1 MSPARF
7 RFLIR
12 PADPGRRP
20 AGRSR
25 PRTRRAL
32 TLVAACAALLTGVG
46 SYLLVSQRDR
56 QAAPLRPTG
65 IPASVS
71 TQLADLMQLSPVPPQ
86 AAPGF
91 TLTDQHGLTLSL
103 ASLRGHAVV
112 LEFMDPH
119 CTDIC
124 PIVSAEF
131 IDAYHDLGGAA
142 GRAVFVAVNVN
153 PYYRTTGAMAA
164 YTREHGLDTIP
175 SWHFLTGTL
184 ASLRAVWREYGIAVD
199 APSRNADVIHT
210 SEMFFIDPAG
220 RERYVAAPADDHTAA
235 GNAFLPAGQLADWGQ
250 GIALVTRQL
259 TP

>member
-1 MSPARF
+1 MSPARP
-7 RFLIR
+7 RFLIW
-12 PADPGRRP
+12 PADPGRQP
-20 AGRSR
+20 VSRSR
-25 PRTRRAL
+25 LRTLRVL
-32 TLVAACAALLTGVG
+32 ILVAACAALLTGVA
-46 SYLLVSQRDR
+46 SYLLVSQREQ
-56 QAAPLRPTG
+56 QAALLRPAG

-91 TLTDQHGLTLSL
+91 TLTDQHGRTLSL

-131 IDAYHDLGGAA
+131 IDAYRDLGGAA
-142 GRAVFVAVNVN
+142 GRAMFVAVNVN
-153 PYYRTTGAMAA
+153 PYYRSTGAMAA
-164 YTREHGLDTIP
+164 YTSEHGLDTIP

-184 ASLRAVWREYGIAVD
+184 ASLRAVWRAYGIAVE

-210 SEMFFIDPAG
+210 SEIFFIDPAG
-220 RERYVAAPADDHTAA
+220 RERYVAAPTDDRTAT
-235 GNAFLPAGQLADWGQ
+235 GNSYLPAGQLAEWGQ

-259 TP
+259 AL